1 MLKLFQKIET
11 AVSYILSNSINEKK
25 FLKKKLNKKK
35 IIVID
40 IGANVGSYLD
50 FIIKN
55 SSSGD
60 VILIMSSGDFGGIHQ
75 KILEGL

>member
-25 FLKKKLNKKK
+25 FLKKKLNKKE

-55 SSSGD
+55 
-60 VILIMSSGDFGGIHQ
+60 FKYK
-75 KILEGL
+75 KIYAFEPSTKAYRQLKNKLKV